1 MRAPLILVA
10 LAACGNAATAGGD
23 DANGNDPARTCLS
36 PEADRTGTQTL
47 TDALGTAT
55 VEAADATPCLRHY
68 TLSSTAP
75 RRDNSPPNGEGVDE
89 VDGWPTLRTGND
101 MFDAMYA
108 LALSETRQASVSYIH
123 DAAFSNN
130 EERACGADTGCFETG
145 KSWTYVWTRDT
156 SYAADLG
163 LAALDPDRARGSL
176 EFKLSTMRGGD
187 TEEIVQD
194 TGTGGSY
201 PVSTDRVVWALGAD
215 AVLAQMPEGAARDA
229 FMARA
234 YAAISATL
242 DRDREVVFD
251 TSDGLY
257 RGEQSFLDWRE
268 QTYPAF
274 VATDVTPIASSKA
287 LSTNILH
294 LRALQVAATLGDKL
308 GKSNT
313 YAAWA
318 TQLQSAIRGAFWI
331 EDAGMFATFVASPLD
346 SAPARQFDLLGN
358 SLAVL
363 SGVAT
368 DAQATKVLAHYPH
381 MGPGAAPVIF
391 PEQQLTRV
399 YHNRAE
405 WPFVTA
411 YWLRAAAQGKNAAVA
426 ARAVKSLMRA
436 AALNMSNMENLEIA
450 SGAPWV
456 DDGAYSGPVVDSQR
470 QLWSIGGYLS
480 MVQHTLFGVHA
491 TSDGLAIEPFV
502 PRELRASLFAT
513 TDSLILN
520 DLPWRGTKTS
530 VVLHLPASESAAT
543 GAYVVKS
550 MKLNGA
556 AVTGMITRA
565 QLDDSNRIDV
575 ELGDPDDA
583 TEGVIETRDVAQW
596 HQVFAP
602 RVPTVGNVA
611 RSGTQLVLP
620 LAAGGDD
627 LATVTYSIY
636 RDGTRIANAVPGA
649 TTSWTDTTA
658 NVAAAACYA
667 VETCF
672 TDSGNCSQR
681 SKASCWWDD
690 NYARITS
697 YDASTLTAIG
707 GTASTDHGRFHY
719 DAWGDAGNSLSTP
732 TISATRTG
740 PYLIQAVY
748 GNGAGGVDTGVACG
762 LKRVDVI
769 DTANNATVATGFLVM
784 PQTGSWDTWA
794 ESTFVTANLEAGKTY
809 RVVVAQDGTSR
820 NMSALSSF
828 ATYGGTGGAGGEFSR
843 VNISELKLLAR

>member
-1 MRAPLILVA
+1 MRVAFLVVA
-10 LAACGNAATAGGD
+10 LAACGSSAPAGGD
-23 DANGNDPARTCLS
+23 DGSGSDAARTCLS
-36 PEADRTGTQTL
+36 PEADRASTQTL
-47 TDALGTAT
+47 TDTLGTAT
-55 VEAADATPCLRHY
+55 VEVADATPCLRHY

-75 RRDNSPPNGEGVDE
+75 RRDNSPPDGENVDE
-89 VDGWPTLRTGND
+89 TDGWPTLRTGND
-101 MFDAMYA
+101 TFDAMYA
-108 LALSETRQASVSYIH
+108 LALAETRQASVAYIH
-123 DAAFSNN
+123 DGAFSNN
-130 EERACGADTGCFETG
+130 EEQACGGDTGCFQTG
-145 KSWTYVWTRDT
+145 QAWTYVWTRDT

-163 LAALDPDRARGSL
+163 LAELDPERARGSL

-187 TEEIVQD
+187 REEIIQD

-215 AVLAQMPEGAARDA
+215 AVLAQLPEGADRDA

-242 DRDREVVFD
+242 DRDREIVFD
-251 TSDGLY
+251 ATDGLY

-268 QTYPAF
+268 QSYPAF

-294 LRALQVAATLGDKL
+294 LRALQIAAQLGDKL
-308 GKSNT
+308 GHSNT

-318 TQLQSAIRGAFWI
+318 SDLEGTIRSAFWL

-346 SAPARQFDLLGN
+346 PAPARQFDLLGN

-368 DAQATKVLAHYPH
+368 DEQATKVLAHYPH

-411 YWLRAAAQGKNAAVA
+411 YWLRAAAHTNNATVA
-426 ARAVKSLMRA
+426 TRAIKSLLRA

-450 SGAPWV
+450 SGAPYV
-456 DDGAYSGPVVDSQR
+456 DDGAYSGPVVNSHR
-470 QLWSIGGYLS
+470 QLWSIAGYLS

-502 PRELRASLFAT
+502 PRDLRVSLFAK

-530 VVLHLPASESAAT
+530 IVLHLPAITDTT

-550 MKLNGA
+550 VKLNGA
-556 AVTGMITRA
+556 TTTGAITRE

-575 ELGDPDDA
+575 ELADPDAAAADPIA
-583 TEGVIETRDVAQW
+583 TRDVAQW

-602 RVPTVGNVA
+602 RVPAVGTLTRNGA
-611 RSGTQLVLP
+611 QLVLP
-620 LAAGGDD
+620 LSADD
-627 LATVTYSIY
+627 DTSTITYSIY
-636 RDGTRIANAVPGA
+636 RDGARIASAVPGA
-649 TTSWTDTTA
+649 TTSWTDTAA
-658 NVAAAACYA
+658 NVAGAPCYA

-697 YDASTLTAIG
+697 YSASTLTAVG
-707 GTASTDHGRFHY
+707 GTASNDHGRFHY
-719 DAWGDAGNSLSTP
+719 DAWGDAGNSLSTTVAP
-732 TISATRTG
+732 TRTG
-740 PYLIQAVY
+740 SYLIQAVY

-762 LKRVDVI
+762 VKRVDVI
-769 DTANNATVATGFLVM
+769 DTASNATVATGFLVM
-784 PQTGSWDTWA
+784 PQAGSWDTWA
-794 ESTFVTANLEAGKTY
+794 DSTFVTANLTAGKTY
-809 RVVVAQDGTSR
+809 RVVVAQDATSR
-820 NMSALSSF
+820 NMSAFSSF
-828 ATYGGTGGAGGEFSR
+828 ATYAGTGGASEFSR